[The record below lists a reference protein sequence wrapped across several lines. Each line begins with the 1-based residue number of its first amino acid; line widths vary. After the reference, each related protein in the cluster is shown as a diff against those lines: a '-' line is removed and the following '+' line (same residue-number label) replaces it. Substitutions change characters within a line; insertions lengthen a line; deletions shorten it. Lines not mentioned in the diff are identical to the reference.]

1 MKPLQNFQEDAML
14 LGMLPK
20 PLETL
25 EVALIN
31 RLVGDRCE
39 MNVSLV
45 AAAPL
50 INRVLDLNEVQ

>member
-1 MKPLQNFQEDAML
+1 ML
-14 LGMLPK
+14 LGMLLK

-39 MNVSLV
+39 VNVSLV
-45 AAAPL
+45 AAVPL
-50 INRVLDLNEVQ
+50 INRVLDLNKVQ

>member
-20 PLETL
+20 PL

-50 INRVLDLNEVQ
+50 INRVLDLNKVQ